1 MSPPT
6 IIHLGFQHST
16 IDREVGARYKRCLVR
31 AEPDH
36 SIRYLAWVWLCWDE
50 LAASLGLME
59 FLDFTVTSGEVGA
72 EKPSPPIFL
81 KALDKAGASP
91 EESIHVGDQLTSDI
105 EGAEGVGINPV
116 LLDRDGNH
124 RGYTQHPRIE
134 GLSELPDVLNTY

>member
-1 MSPPT
+1 MLIRVQHIRQLRQPLDDATPT
-6 IIHLGFQHST
+6 LDSLRQQGFTLGLISNINQN
-16 IDREVGARYKRCLVR
+16 G
-31 AEPDH
+31 
-36 SIRYLAWVWLCWDE
+36 DE